1 VVEAYGDVLADD
13 AEDEDEDV
21 DKEGENYDA
30 L

>member
-13 AEDEDEDV
+13 AEDDDEDV
-21 DKEGENYDA
+21 DEEGEKYEA